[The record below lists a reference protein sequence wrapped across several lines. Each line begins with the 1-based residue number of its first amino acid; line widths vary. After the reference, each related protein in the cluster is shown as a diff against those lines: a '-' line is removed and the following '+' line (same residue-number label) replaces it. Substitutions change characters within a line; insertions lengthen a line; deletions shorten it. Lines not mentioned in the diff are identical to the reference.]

1 MSEMMTSVIGLL
13 IALIGLVTLVLRGQL
28 KAQKPNGGKSQYDLL
43 VRIEQRLDR
52 LDWLRRRRRP
62 NAAQGWGLRLMED
75 PALDARDAHPA
86 STRTR

>member
-1 MSEMMTSVIGLL
+1 MTEEMTSVIGLL

-52 LDWLRRRRRP
+52 LEA
-62 NAAQGWGLRLMED
+62 NH
-75 PALDARDAHPA
+75 DAHLQHHMGK
-86 STRTR
+86 

>member
-52 LDWLRRRRRP
+52 LET
-62 NAAQGWGLRLMED
+62 NH
-75 PALDARDAHPA
+75 DAHLQHHMGK
-86 STRTR
+86 